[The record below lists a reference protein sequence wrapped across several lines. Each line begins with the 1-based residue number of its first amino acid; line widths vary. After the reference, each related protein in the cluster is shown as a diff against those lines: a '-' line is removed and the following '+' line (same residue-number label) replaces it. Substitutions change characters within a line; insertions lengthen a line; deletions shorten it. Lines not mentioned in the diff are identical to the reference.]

1 MWLAWRRR
9 EIYAYRISVGNL
21 TERDNLVKLGL
32 AGMKILKWILNKLS
46 GRTWTRLAWLSIGT
60 DGGLL

>member
-1 MWLAWRRR
+1 MWLVLWRR

-32 AGMKILKWILNKLS
+32 AGMKILKCILNKLS
-46 GRTWTRLAWLSIGT
+46 GRTGT
-60 DGGLL
+60 